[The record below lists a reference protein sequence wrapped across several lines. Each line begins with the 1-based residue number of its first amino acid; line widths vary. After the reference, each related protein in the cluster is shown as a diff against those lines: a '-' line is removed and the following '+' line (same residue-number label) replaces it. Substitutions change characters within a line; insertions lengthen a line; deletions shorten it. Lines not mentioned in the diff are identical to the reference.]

1 MPSDER
7 PTADDSPI
15 SPSSD
20 VRGTTGCDGALV
32 PETSARRRTRPLTI
46 VCHLLVEPA
55 VEGRL
60 VGHVE
65 IVNTGDTVA
74 VTSVAELIE
83 VIARCA
89 RLELTD

>member
-1 MPSDER
+1 M
-7 PTADDSPI
+7 
-15 SPSSD
+15 
-20 VRGTTGCDGALV
+20 

-65 IVNTGDTVA
+65 VVNTGDTLPI
-74 VTSVAELIE
+74 TSVDELVALIE
-83 VIARCA
+83 RAASIEFV
-89 RLELTD
+89 EQ

>member
-1 MPSDER
+1 
-7 PTADDSPI
+7 
-15 SPSSD
+15 
-20 VRGTTGCDGALV
+20 V

-74 VTSVAELIE
+74 ITSVAELIE
-83 VIARCA
+83 LIGRCA
-89 RLELTD
+89 RLEVSE